1 MNRDGFRVVGRS
13 WRLLGLLGLAFPLV
27 TLPALAHKPSDSYL
41 TLHINGARLTGEWH
55 LALRDLDYAVGLDA
69 NDDGAITWKELRSR
83 ENAVNAY
90 ALSRPRLGDSQHPG
104 RIRITQM
111 LVDNHSDGAYAVLR
125 FVVEDLPQL
134 SALEIHYSAFFD
146 VDCLHRGLLRIEQNG
161 TTRLAVFSPDSPTQR
176 FELTKRTANR
186 DPMVFIREGVWHIW
200 TGYDHILFLIALLL
214 PGVLQRRVTGWEA
227 QAAPRSILSDVLKT
241 VTAFTLAHS
250 ITLSLAALEIVRL
263 PPRFVES
270 AIAASVILA
279 AVNNLLPLLSDRG
292 WLVAFTFGLMHGFGF
307 ANVLA
312 DLGLRRATLAPAL
325 FGFNFGVELGQL
337 AIVGLFLPPALL
349 LRHRSFYH
357 RALLP
362 AGSGAIA
369 VVAAL
374 WLAERVFDFK
384 WLPF

>member
-90 ALSRPRLGDSQHPG
+90 ALSRLRLGDSQHPG

-176 FELTKRTANR
+176 FELTNRTANR
-186 DPMVFIREGVWHIW
+186 DPMVFIREG
-200 TGYDHILFLIALLL
+200 
-214 PGVLQRRVTGWEA
+214 RV
-227 QAAPRSILSDVLKT
+227 
-241 VTAFTLAHS
+241 AH
-250 ITLSLAALEIVRL
+250 LDRL
-263 PPRFVES
+263 
-270 AIAASVILA
+270 
-279 AVNNLLPLLSDRG
+279 
-292 WLVAFTFGLMHGFGF
+292 
-307 ANVLA
+307 
-312 DLGLRRATLAPAL
+312 
-325 FGFNFGVELGQL
+325 
-337 AIVGLFLPPALL
+337 
-349 LRHRSFYH
+349 
-357 RALLP
+357 
-362 AGSGAIA
+362 
-369 VVAAL
+369 
-374 WLAERVFDFK
+374 
-384 WLPF
+384 